1 MRRALIAV
9 LGAATLFLAML
20 VAAALPAS
28 AAPGTLKE
36 AAAAKG
42 IVFGTAAAQNHLGE
56 AAYTET
62 LNREFNQLTPENE
75 MKWETTE
82 PSRNSF
88 GYGAADQ
95 HVGHA
100 RSQGM
105 AVRGHTLVWHSQLP
119 GWVEDI
125 SSRTE
130 LLDVMRNHIS
140 NVAGHFRGD
149 LEYWDVVNEAFLDGS
164 GARRD
169 TVFQRVIGDD
179 YIEEAF
185 RAARAADP
193 GAELCYNDYN
203 IDGRN
208 AKSDAVYA
216 MVQDFKRRGVPIDCV
231 GLQAHLIVGSVPGD
245 IQANIQR
252 FADLGVKV
260 YITELDIRMQTPPD
274 SAKLAQ
280 QADDY
285 RAVTSA
291 CVAVAACKGITV
303 WGVTDKYSWVPDV
316 FEGEGAALL
325 FDDDYGKKPAYDA
338 TLEALGGDPGGG
350 DGGGGDGSVTC
361 AYTRTAQWGTG
372 FNGRVT
378 ITAGGGSVSSWTA
391 VLTMNSG
398 QDVAALWNGRPTEN
412 GSTVTVKPAGW
423 NSSLAPGASASFG
436 FTVNAP
442 DGNVSD
448 PGLAC
453 DTP

>member
-1 MRRALIAV
+1 MRRALTAV
-9 LGAATLFLAML
+9 LGAGAMLLATLTAG
-20 VAAALPAS
+20 APPAS

-42 IVFGTAAAQNHLGE
+42 IVFGTAAAQSHMGE
-56 AAYTET
+56 SAYVGT

-88 GYGAADQ
+88 NYSAADRLVQ
-95 HVGHA
+95 HA
-100 RSQGM
+100 QSQGM

-119 GWVEDI
+119 SWVSSI

-140 NVAGHFRGD
+140 NVAGHYRGD
-149 LEYWDVVNEAFLDGS
+149 LAYWDVVNEAFQDGS

-169 TVFQRVIGDD
+169 TVFQRVIGDS

-193 GAELCYNDYN
+193 NAELCYNDYN

-231 GLQAHLIVGSVPGD
+231 GLQAHLVVGSLPGD
-245 IQANIQR
+245 IRANIQR
-252 FADLGVKV
+252 FADLGVNV
-260 YITELDIRMQTPPD
+260 YITELDIRMQTPPN
-274 SAKLAQ
+274 SSKLTQ
-280 QADDY
+280 QANDY
-285 RAVTSA
+285 RTVVSA
-291 CVAVAACKGITV
+291 CLAVSRCKGITV

-325 FDDDYGKKPAYDA
+325 FDDNYGKKPAYDA
-338 TLEALGGDPGGG
+338 TLETLGGGPGNGEGEEG
-350 DGGGGDGSVTC
+350 DVTC
-361 AYTRTAQWGTG
+361 AYTRTAQWNTG
-372 FNGRVT
+372 FNGQVT
-378 ITAGGGSVSSWTA
+378 ITAGDGGISSWTA
-391 VLTMNSG
+391 VLTMRPG
-398 QDVAALWNGRPTEN
+398 QQVAALWNGRPSTN
-412 GSTVTVKPAGW
+412 GDVVTVKPMNW
-423 NSSLAPGASASFG
+423 NSTLAAGTSASFG
-436 FTVNAP
+436 FTVSAP
-442 DGNVSD
+442 AGNVSD

-453 DTP
+453 STP

>member
-1 MRRALIAV
+1 MRRALTSV
-9 LGAATLFLAML
+9 LGAATLLLAGL
-20 VAAALPAS
+20 VAGAPPAS
-28 AAPGTLKE
+28 AASTLKE

-42 IVFGTAAAQNHLGE
+42 IVFGTAAAQSHMGE
-56 AAYTET
+56 SAYVNT

-88 GYGAADQ
+88 NYGAADQ
-95 HVGHA
+95 LVSHA
-100 RSQGM
+100 QSQGM

-119 GWVEDI
+119 DWVESI

-149 LEYWDVVNEAFLDGS
+149 IDYWDVVNEAFEDGT

-169 TVFQRVIGDD
+169 TVFQRVIGDG

-216 MVQDFKRRGVPIDCV
+216 MVQDFKSRGVPIDCV
-231 GLQAHLIVGSVPGD
+231 GLQAHLIVGSLPGD

-252 FADLGVKV
+252 FADLGVNV

-274 SAKLAQ
+274 SQKLAQ
-280 QADDY
+280 QASDY

-325 FDDDYGKKPAYDA
+325 FDDNYNKKPAYDA
-338 TLEALGGDPGGG
+338 TLEALGGDPDDPGEP
-350 DGGGGDGSVTC
+350 GDGSVTC
-361 AYTRTAQWGTG
+361 TYTRTAQWNNG
-372 FNGRVT
+372 FNGQVT
-378 ITAGGGSVSSWTA
+378 ITAGGSAVSSWTA

-398 QDVAALWNGRPTEN
+398 QDIQALWNGTPTRN
-412 GSTVTVKPAGW
+412 GNVVTVKPAGW
-423 NSSLAPGASASFG
+423 NSNLAAGASASFG
-436 FTVNAP
+436 FTASAP
-442 DGNVSD
+442 NGDVSD
-448 PGLAC
+448 PALAC
-453 DTP
+453 STP